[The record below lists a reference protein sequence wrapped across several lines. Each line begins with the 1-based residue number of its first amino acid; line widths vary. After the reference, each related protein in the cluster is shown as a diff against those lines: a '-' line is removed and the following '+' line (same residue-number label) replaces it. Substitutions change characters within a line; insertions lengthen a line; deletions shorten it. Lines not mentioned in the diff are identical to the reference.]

1 MLNATAP
8 CALVA
13 EDDVL
18 IRLEACEILK
28 EAGFRCYG
36 AATAEKALDI
46 LREHGRDIRLLFSD
60 VHMPPGSLTGFDLA
74 RQCAQDWPH
83 IRILIAS
90 GAATPAPG
98 DMPPGAEFITKPF
111 TATVIH
117 DHLRKVL
124 PNVERPEPLQD
135 PEPGLRRSLNK
146 E

>member
-28 EAGFRCYG
+28 EAGFRCYN

-46 LREHGRDIRLLFSD
+46 LHEHGGDIRLLFSD

-74 RQCAQDWPH
+74 RQCARDWPD

-98 DMPPGAEFITKPF
+98 DLPPGAEFITKPF
-111 TATVIH
+111 TAQVVH

-124 PNVERPEPLQD
+124 PKGERPEPLQD
-135 PEPGLRRSLNK
+135 PGPDYRRKRNM